1 MVLGIFLVV
10 DCACPWFLYCSA
22 YFIYQVHITVCLF
35 SVICFI
41 WGCRGC
47 TVDGSSNLEGTGVK
61 FAELEQVVDDVIGVI
76 DVTAVL

>member
-1 MVLGIFLVV
+1 MFSRLFCIFQLPST
-10 DCACPWFLYCSA
+10 C
-22 YFIYQVHITVCLF
+22 HCLLD

-76 DVTAVL
+76 DVTAV